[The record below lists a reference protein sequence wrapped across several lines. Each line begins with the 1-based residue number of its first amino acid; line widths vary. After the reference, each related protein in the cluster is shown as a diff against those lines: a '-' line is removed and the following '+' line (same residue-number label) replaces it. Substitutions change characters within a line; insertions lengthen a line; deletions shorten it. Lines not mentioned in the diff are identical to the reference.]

1 MKRRVAIFITAIFM
15 ALGMALLFTA
25 CGDTVEKSDYS
36 VTVLTPDEEPV
47 SGATVS
53 WMNGSSV
60 AGSAKTGSDGKAS
73 AELPLG
79 TYGIELAD
87 YGDGYEY
94 DAISVGSSMRN
105 ITLTL
110 SVKRVVYLVT
120 VTDKDGAAAEGVTV
134 SWSDDSAVAGTA
146 KTNASGKAECELDY
160 GSYSVTLSDLP
171 EGNLYDGAQTVGGS
185 NPTLSFT
192 LHGGASVQY
201 KVTVQSE
208 GGLLFADQTVQIFS
222 GETRVASGSTDE
234 NGVFTFTAKPDDYTV
249 RTARLQEGYSFE
261 PVTLTE
267 DTHEVVL
274 KLHSEIITD
283 TPASD
288 LVYLMGDIFHNY
300 TFTTPYALNGEIW
313 SKTVAEILQ
322 EKEVLILNNWGTN
335 CTYCVKEMPM
345 MEEIYQKYQDQI
357 EIVAVSNYMGGDSN
371 SAIVNYH
378 AQNGYTFP
386 MMRDVNGFATKFGIT
401 GWPTTIV
408 IDRYGAVAR
417 IEVGAITS
425 TDAWE
430 YLVNKYIGDDY
441 VQTFIPGTNVSE
453 PDDDYNKPDV
463 ELPEDHYENIAN
475 KLNDTS
481 TFPKGASI
489 TWFGEE
495 EWEYAWPFLIGPVEG
510 VSQDGEDVL
519 YATNSGKAGTMAI
532 IYATVNVEAG
542 KALTFDYYADTE
554 AADFFYV
561 VWDGRIILKL
571 SGNSKGWQTCY
582 LFSEITSGEHALSI
596 TYVKDS
602 SGDVGKDNVYLRNV
616 RFVDV
621 SEITESTDMLRSAA
635 YGEIAEGATVFPH
648 YADVYLADDGYY
660 HVNLAGLEN
669 SHLAG
674 NDNSP
679 LLLAN
684 LLNVTNFVNDY
695 SLAQLLLAQDESG
708 EYFYSCTFEVNG
720 VKRDYRD
727 DLVKYMTAAVSSE
740 IEDCVPVDAYLHDLL
755 VGFAKS
761 VSTTTSS
768 THDNEW
774 LELCYFYS
782 HYGDGDPVGNPIM
795 GLMEKTAIIVDEG
808 TYTADLTRNMYPY
821 PSLIYTFTPKAS
833 AVYKFESLIPA
844 KDAAMQAAQIWLYD
858 DKTIDG
864 GLAYCGS
871 DHITLDGVNE
881 HNFELFYYMQAGHKY
896 YFRVSFQMAGSGI
909 LDFKVTNVGQSV
921 TEFTTCSADSYN
933 MVLDEE
939 GNITDQIVLS
949 GAIDYVLGD
958 DGYYRAVN
966 PDGTTGDYIYMDVTR
981 VSSGALLGGLPLDK
995 LVDKYVR
1002 DPATFEDLEYKY
1014 FDFRYG
1020 IAYFREV
1027 DANGDE
1033 IVNYDP
1039 EYDLTQSGDKYKDY
1053 TDIMKAYID
1062 AAPTEGEYAGLIKV
1076 DQDLVDIISLYF
1088 EVRVNAIWDDVME
1101 EALENEWLRL
1111 CWYNRTHNE
1120 ANP

>member
-1 MKRRVAIFITAIFM
+1 MV
-15 ALGMALLFTA
+15 LGLPMLFTA
-25 CGDTVEKSDYS
+25 CGDTAEKSDYS
-36 VTVLTPDEEPV
+36 VTVLSPDEEPV
-47 SGATVS
+47 SGVTVS

-60 AGSAKTGSDGKAS
+60 AGSAETGSDGKAS

-79 TYGIELAD
+79 TYGIELAG

-94 DAISVGSSMRN
+94 DSVSVGSSMRN

-110 SVKRVVYLVT
+110 SVKRVVYSVT
-120 VTDKDGAAAEGVTV
+120 VIDKDGAPAEGVTV
-134 SWSDDSAVAGTA
+134 SWSDDDAVAGTA
-146 KTNASGKAECELDY
+146 KTNAGGKAECELDY

-171 EGNLYDGAQTVGGS
+171 EGNLYDGAETVGGS
-185 NPTLSFT
+185 NPALSFT
-192 LHGGASVQY
+192 LRGGASVLY

-208 GGLLFADQTVQIFS
+208 GGLLFADQPVQIYS
-222 GETRVASGSTDE
+222 GETRIASGITDE
-234 NGVFTFTAKPDDYTV
+234 YGVFTFTAEPADYTV
-249 RTARLQEGYSFE
+249 RTARLQAGYSFE

-267 DTHEVVL
+267 DMHEAVL
-274 KLHSEIITD
+274 ELHSEIITD

-288 LVYLMGDIFHNY
+288 LIYLMGDIFHNY

-335 CTYCVKEMPM
+335 CTWCVKEMPM
-345 MEEIYQKYQDQI
+345 MEEVYQKYQDQI

-386 MMRDVNGFATKFGIT
+386 MMRDVNGFASKFGIT
-401 GWPTTIV
+401 GWPTTVV

-417 IEVGAITS
+417 IEAGAITS

-430 YLVNKYIGDDY
+430 ILINKYIGDGY
-441 VQTFIPGTNVSE
+441 VQTFIPGTDKSDSIN
-453 PDDDYNKPDV
+453 DDIAKPDV
-463 ELPEDHYENIAN
+463 EIPEGHYENVAE

-481 TFPKGASI
+481 TFPKGTSI

-519 YATNSGKAGTMAI
+519 YATNSGKPGTMAI

-542 KALTFDYYADTE
+542 KVLTFDYYADTE
-554 AADFFYV
+554 AADFFYA

-571 SGNSKGWQTCY
+571 SGNSKGWQTCH
-582 LFSEITSGEHALSI
+582 LISEITDGEHTLSI

-616 RFVDV
+616 RFADV
-621 SEITESTDMLRSAA
+621 SEITESTDMLRAAA
-635 YGEIAEGATVFPH
+635 YGTIEEGANEFPY

-669 SHLAG
+669 GHLAG

-684 LLNVTNFVNDY
+684 VLNVTNFVNNY
-695 SLAQLLLAQDESG
+695 SLAQLVLAQDENTG
-708 EYFYSCTFEVNG
+708 EYFYPCVFEVNG
-720 VKRDYRD
+720 ETRDYRE
-727 DLVKYMTAAVSSE
+727 DLVRYLTAAVSSE
-740 IEDCVPVDAYLHDLL
+740 IEDCVPVDAFLHDLL
-755 VGFAKS
+755 VGFAKI
-761 VSTTTSS
+761 VSATTSS
-768 THDNEW
+768 THENEW

-782 HYGDGDPVGNPIM
+782 HYGDGEPVGNPIM
-795 GLMEKTAIIVDEG
+795 GLMEKTAIAVDEG
-808 TYTADLTRNMYPY
+808 THTADLTRNMYPF

-844 KDAAMQAAQIWLYD
+844 KDSAMQAAQIWIYD
-858 DKTIDG
+858 EETIDG
-864 GLAYCGS
+864 GLVYCGS

-881 HNFELFYYMQAGHKY
+881 HNFEAYYYMQAGHKY
-896 YFRVSFQMAGSGI
+896 YFRVAFQMAGSGI
-909 LDFKVTNVGQSV
+909 LDFKITNVGQSA
-921 TEFTTCSADSYN
+921 TEFTTCSNDVYD

-949 GAIDYVLGD
+949 GAIDYKKDG
-958 DGYYRAVN
+958 DGYFRAVN
-966 PDGTTGDYIYMDVTR
+966 PDGTTGDYIYLDVTR
-981 VSSGALLGGLPLDK
+981 VSSGALGSTPLNK

-1002 DPATFEDLEYKY
+1002 DPDTFENLDYKT
-1014 FDFRYG
+1014 FDFRYC
-1020 IAYFREV
+1020 IAYYREV
-1027 DANGDE
+1027 EGDSE
-1033 IVNYDP
+1033 IVNYNPKMDISELDP
-1039 EYDLTQSGDKYKDY
+1039 DKYKDY
-1053 TDIMKAYID
+1053 TAVMKAYIES
-1062 AAPTEGEYAGLIKV
+1062 APTEGEYAGLIKV
-1076 DQDLVDIISLYF
+1076 NQELVDIITLFF
-1088 EVRVNAIWDDVME
+1088 EVRVNAVWDGKME
-1101 EALENEWLRL
+1101 AALENEWLRL

-1120 ANP
+1120 NNP